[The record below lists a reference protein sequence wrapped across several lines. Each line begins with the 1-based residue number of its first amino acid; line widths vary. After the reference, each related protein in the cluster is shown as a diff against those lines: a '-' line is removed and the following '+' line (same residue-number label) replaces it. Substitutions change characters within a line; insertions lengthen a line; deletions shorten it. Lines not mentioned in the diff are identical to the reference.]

1 MLIRKKEQLNMVV
14 LVLPED
20 DKNIEKIKGLQDFLR
35 AFLFYRQYN
44 KLISVRYEFAIYS
57 IGRLSN

>member
-1 MLIRKKEQLNMVV
+1 MVV

-44 KLISVRYEFAIYS
+44 KFISVHYEFAIY
-57 IGRLSN
+57 IALGGYRTNA

>member
-44 KLISVRYEFAIYS
+44 KLISVRYELAIYS